1 MTAFPKKVVSLQ
13 PQGCENG
20 LRFSNWSKLHCIRLA
35 PSLHAHSPKT
45 KENMETVQ
53 LRAELFREM
62 SPMLDSE
69 VMLQKMLT
77 FVKSLFA
84 AEQEAAKQQTLDNID
99 HSFGQLRQMQEGTLK
114 GIDAEELLNEL

>member
-1 MTAFPKKVVSLQ
+1 
-13 PQGCENG
+13 
-20 LRFSNWSKLHCIRLA
+20 
-35 PSLHAHSPKT
+35 
-45 KENMETVQ
+45 
-53 LRAELFREM
+53 M

-84 AEQEAAKQQTLDNID
+84 AEQEAAKQQTLDKID
-99 HSFGQLRQMQEGTLK
+99 HSLGQLRQMQEGTLK